1 MGAMWTNQPLVRR
14 IVELALEEDL
24 GTGDL
29 TTDLSIP
36 EGATARAEVVAKEPC
51 VLAGLPVAREVIR
64 QVDPDLVVQDL
75 AADGDLVEPG
85 QAVLRA
91 SGRAAS
97 LLTAERTLLN
107 FVMRLSGVA
116 TATRE
121 FAKALEGTQTTLLD
135 TRKTTPGLRVL
146 EKYAVRV
153 GGARN
158 HRMNLAGGVLIK
170 NNHLALWGAD
180 LKAAIR
186 RARREAPALTRVEVE
201 VRTMEE
207 VRRAIE
213 AGAEMLLLD
222 HMTVEQVAEV
232 VAYCRWKVTLEVSGD
247 MTPARARE
255 MALAGVDFVSAGS
268 ITHQARWRDFSMTLT
283 PLPQA
288 AADVP
293 TS

>member
-1 MGAMWTNQPLVRR
+1 MWTNQPLVRR

-24 GTGDL
+24 GTGDV
-29 TTDLSIP
+29 TTELAVPD
-36 EGATARAEVVAKEPC
+36 GARARAEVVAREPC
-51 VLAGLPVAREVIR
+51 VLAGLPVAREVLR
-64 QVDPDLVVQDL
+64 QVDPEVEVRDL
-75 AADGDLVEPG
+75 AVDGDAVVPG
-85 QAVLRA
+85 QAVMEA
-91 SGRAAS
+91 TGRAAS
-97 LLTAERTLLN
+97 LLIAERTLLN

-121 FAKALEGTQTTLLD
+121 FGKALEGTETTLLD

-153 GGARN
+153 GGGRN
-158 HRMNLAGGVLIK
+158 HRINLAGGVLIK

-180 LKAAIR
+180 LKDAIR
-186 RARREAPALTRVEVE
+186 RARRGAPALTRVEVE

-232 VAYCRWKVTLEVSGD
+232 VAYCRWKVILEVSGN
-247 MTPARARE
+247 MTPAKARE

-268 ITHQARWRDFSMTLT
+268 ITHQARWRDFSMALTLIQET
-283 PLPQA
+283 
-288 AADVP
+288 AADAP
-293 TS
+293 TP

>member
-1 MGAMWTNQPLVRR
+1 MWTNQPLVRR

-24 GTGDL
+24 GTGDV
-29 TTDLSIP
+29 TTELAVPD
-36 EGATARAEVVAKEPC
+36 GARARAEVVAREPC
-51 VLAGLPVAREVIR
+51 VLAGLPVAREVLR
-64 QVDPDLVVQDL
+64 QVDPEVEVRDL
-75 AADGDLVEPG
+75 AVDGDAVVPG
-85 QAVLRA
+85 QAVMEA
-91 SGRAAS
+91 TGRAAS
-97 LLTAERTLLN
+97 LLIAERTLLN

-121 FAKALEGTQTTLLD
+121 FGKALEGTETTLLD

-153 GGARN
+153 GGGRN
-158 HRMNLAGGVLIK
+158 HRINLAGGVLIK

-180 LKAAIR
+180 LKDAIR
-186 RARREAPALTRVEVE
+186 RARRGAPALTRVEVE

-232 VAYCRWKVTLEVSGD
+232 VAYCRWKVILEGAGN
-247 MTPARARE
+247 MTPAKARE

-268 ITHQARWRDFSMTLT
+268 ITHQARWRDFSMALTLIQET
-283 PLPQA
+283 
-288 AADVP
+288 AADAP
-293 TS
+293 TP

>member
-1 MGAMWTNQPLVRR
+1 MRPMWTNQPLVRR

-29 TTDLSIP
+29 TTDLTVP
-36 EGATARAEVVAKEPC
+36 REARARAEVRAKESC
-51 VLAGLPVAREVIR
+51 VLAGLPVAREVLR
-64 QVDPDLVVQDL
+64 QVDPEVRVEDL
-75 AADGDLVEPG
+75 AADGDPVEPG

-91 SGRAAS
+91 TGRAAS
-97 LLTAERTLLN
+97 LLIAERTLLN
-107 FVMRLSGVA
+107 FVMRLSGIA
-116 TATRE
+116 TTTRE
-121 FAKALEGTQTTLLD
+121 FARALEGTQTTLLD

-153 GGARN
+153 GGGRN
-158 HRMNLAGGVLIK
+158 HRLNLSGGVLIK

-180 LKAAIR
+180 LKEAIR
-186 RARREAPALTRVEVE
+186 RARQGVPALTRVEVE

-232 VAYCRWKVTLEVSGD
+232 VAYCRWKVSLEVSGN
-247 MTPARARE
+247 MTPQKARE

-268 ITHQARWRDFSMTLT
+268 ITHQARWRDFSMALE
-283 PLPQA
+283 PLPEVP
-288 AADVP
+288 ADEP
-293 TS
+293 TA

>member
-1 MGAMWTNQPLVRR
+1 MWTNQPLVRR

-51 VLAGLPVAREVIR
+51 VLAGIPVAREVIR

-75 AADGDLVEPG
+75 AADGDLVEAG

-247 MTPARARE
+247 MTPAKARE

>member
-51 VLAGLPVAREVIR
+51 VLAGLPVAREVLR

>member
-1 MGAMWTNQPLVRR
+1 MWTNQPLVRR

-75 AADGDLVEPG
+75 AADGDPVEPG

-247 MTPARARE
+247 MTPAKARE